1 MTGHKSLSMLER
13 YTPVEAEKLA
23 KQPGS
28 FAMGTVLR
36 IGAWRVL
43 IYTQDHRPSH
53 VHVVS
58 GAGRAKILLNCPV
71 GPAVP
76 EHARGMDAAILRR
89 LVREIEIE
97 LTRLCN
103 AWRETHGHF

>member
-1 MTGHKSLSMLER
+1 M
-13 YTPVEAEKLA
+13 
-23 KQPGS
+23 
-28 FAMGTVLR
+28 
-36 IGAWRVL
+36 

-58 GAGRAKILLNCPV
+58 GAGRAKILLNCPD

-103 AWRETHGHF
+103 AWRETHGNF

>member
-1 MTGHKSLSMLER
+1 
-13 YTPVEAEKLA
+13 
-23 KQPGS
+23 
-28 FAMGTVLR
+28 MGTVLR
-36 IGAWRVL
+36 IGAWRVM

-58 GAGRAKILLNCPV
+58 GAGRAKILLNCPDD
-71 GPAVP
+71 PAVP

-89 LVREIEIE
+89 LVREIENE

-103 AWRETHGHF
+103 AWRETHGNF